1 MTFKYT
7 NVNVISIIPKI
18 IDIPIYRKFQYRVIG
33 IYKKTI
39 IIGISIYRNSLIL
52 TSELNLFTKF
62 SIATPYSTSVSVPL
76 YAITA
81 RGQLPRHIVRQF
93 QSPYTPSPRG
103 LSRISARQVA
113 LALASRFSRMLSF
126 QIKDMEFTDS
136 NLLFLFM
143 YFCMIICFK
152 TLENKISIEPEK
164 ISGKT
169 YST

>member
-1 MTFKYT
+1 
-7 NVNVISIIPKI
+7 
-18 IDIPIYRKFQYRVIG
+18 
-33 IYKKTI
+33 
-39 IIGISIYRNSLIL
+39 
-52 TSELNLFTKF
+52 
-62 SIATPYSTSVSVPL
+62 
-76 YAITA
+76 
-81 RGQLPRHIVRQF
+81 LPRHIVRQF